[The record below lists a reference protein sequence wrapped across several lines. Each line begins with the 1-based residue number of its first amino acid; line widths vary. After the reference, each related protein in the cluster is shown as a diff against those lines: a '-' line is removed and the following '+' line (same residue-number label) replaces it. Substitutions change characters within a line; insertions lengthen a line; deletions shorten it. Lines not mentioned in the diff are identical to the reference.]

1 MSCWTALRSLSAAAQ
16 VGILFTLLLVQL
28 GEEVAAA
35 AGNGGSWQVVV
46 QNAGIASMHTAVTH
60 YGNVVLLD
68 RTNIGPS
75 QLPLPPGVCRN
86 NPQDKVSKLRRFLAS
101 SQLDQLCSSFR
112 FNIYFD

>member
-1 MSCWTALRSLSAAAQ
+1 MSFWTALRSLSAAAQ
-16 VGILFTLLLVQL
+16 VGVLFTLLLLQL
-28 GEEVAAA
+28 GGEVAAA
-35 AGNGGSWQVVV
+35 KGSGGSWQVVV

-75 QLPLPPGVCRN
+75 QLPLPAGVCRN
-86 NPQDKVSKLRRFLAS
+86 NPQDRVSNLGRFLAS

-112 FNIYFD
+112 FSIYFD